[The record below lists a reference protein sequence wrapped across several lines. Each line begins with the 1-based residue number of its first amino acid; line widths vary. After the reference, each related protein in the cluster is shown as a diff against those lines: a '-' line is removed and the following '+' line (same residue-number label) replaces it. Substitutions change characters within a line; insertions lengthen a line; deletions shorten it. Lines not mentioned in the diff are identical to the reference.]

1 MTTNKTTYYDLPQ
14 WAPTDEVSILDDF
27 NGAFADIDTGI
38 HEAKAVADS
47 ANTAASNA
55 ASNASTALGIVNGNQ
70 TDILALQ
77 STQTTQA
84 NSINSLTGVVNGHTT
99 TIGGINTKLGT
110 TNISSIGDGTV
121 TGALEALSEGGGTET
136 IKVLWQNPSPNA
148 AMAEANITLNEV
160 IENFRFYEVIYQYD
174 NTTPIWAIS
183 TGLLP
188 ISKAPFIDV
197 CQGGTMTLRA
207 SSNVPSGLI
216 ISVQNAQRFLTYGN
230 PTATLDGNRLI
241 PFMIIGYR

>member
-1 MTTNKTTYYDLPQ
+1 MTTNKTTYYELPQ
-14 WAPTDEVSILDDF
+14 WIPTDEVSILDDF
-27 NGAFADIDTGI
+27 NGAFSDIDAGI

-55 ASNASTALGIVNGNQ
+55 ASNASTALGIGNGNQ

-77 STQTTQA
+77 STQTTQG

-110 TNISSIGDGTV
+110 TDISSIGDGTV

-148 AMAEANITLNEV
+148 FFPGGNVTLNEV
-160 IENFRFYEVIYQYD
+160 IENFRFYEVIYQVN
-174 NTTPIWAIS
+174 NTTTMWAVS

-188 ISKAPFIDV
+188 ISKAPIINTM
-197 CQGGTMTLRA
+197 QGGVVSYRA
-207 SSNVPSGLI
+207 SNNIPGGLLI
-216 ISVQNAQRFLTYGN
+216 NFQDNGRFITYGSASVSTDN
-230 PTATLDGNRLI
+230 NHNI
-241 PFMIIGYR
+241 PFMVIGYR

>member
-14 WAPTDEVSILDDF
+14 WIPTDEVSILDDF

-55 ASNASTALGIVNGNQ
+55 ASNASTALNIGNDNQ
-70 TDILALQ
+70 SDILALQ
-77 STQTTQA
+77 STQTTQGNA
-84 NSINSLTGVVNGHTT
+84 INTLTGVVNGHTT

-110 TNISSIGDGTV
+110 TDISSIGDGTV

-136 IKVLWQNPSPNA
+136 IKVLWQNPTPNA
-148 AMAEANITLNEV
+148 PMGDVSITLNEV

-174 NTTPIWAIS
+174 NTTTFWAVT

-188 ISKAPFIDV
+188 ISKVPVVEIF
-197 CQGGTMTLRA
+197 QGGSMTCRY
-207 SSNVPSGLI
+207 SNNTPSGLI
-216 ISVQNAQRFLTYGN
+216 VSLQNAQRFLTYGS
-230 PTATLDGNRLI
+230 PTGSPDGNRLI
-241 PFMIIGYR
+241 PFMVIGYR